1 MPDVDSFNEHKKWT
15 DEKLTIENVLD
26 QFMDHFHKTGY
37 TTLQR
42 YQASP
47 DMVTLRK
54 IKDVIVVGNVT
65 CIEGLEDS
73 GPLDN
78 TDCTVCNFDRI
89 WVFTDENKLKNYL
102 KLVLESWYHLD
113 WSAGNVEDLANFC
126 KDIWFWDNTYF
137 TRTGY
142 KGSLSWSDMM
152 DETLFSIRKPK
163 EQMEKLT
170 GDKIDEWFRAE
181 ND

>member
-1 MPDVDSFNEHKKWT
+1 MHPNAAQTAPFASSPFGPATFALNAASFPSGSRG
-15 DEKLTIENVLD
+15 V
-26 QFMDHFHKTGY
+26 
-37 TTLQR
+37 R
-42 YQASP
+42 
-47 DMVTLRK
+47 
-54 IKDVIVVGNVT
+54 NVT
-65 CIEGLEDS
+65 PS
-73 GPLDN
+73 QQ
-78 TDCTVCNFDRI
+78 TV
-89 WVFTDENKLKNYL
+89 VT
-102 KLVLESWYHLD
+102 
-113 WSAGNVEDLANFC
+113 ATLANFC
-126 KDIWFWDNTYF
+126 KDLWFWDNTYF